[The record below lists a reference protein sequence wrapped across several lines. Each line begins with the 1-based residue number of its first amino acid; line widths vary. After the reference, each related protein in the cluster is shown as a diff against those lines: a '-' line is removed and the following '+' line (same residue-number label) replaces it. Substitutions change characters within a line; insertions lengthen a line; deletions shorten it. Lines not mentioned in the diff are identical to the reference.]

1 MKPYSGEVE
10 LYMQRLFGSLNEKDR
25 RHYAAVEAIRLGHGG
40 IKYISEVLGIDP
52 KTVSQGVEELKK
64 MNFSPGG
71 SDAPEQ
77 DAKPK

>member
-1 MKPYSGEVE
+1 
-10 LYMQRLFGSLNEKDR
+10 MQRLFGSLNEKDR

-64 MNFSPGG
+64 MNFSPFL
-71 SDAPEQ
+71 
-77 DAKPK
+77 